1 MLRFA
6 EMPFTVLPEK
16 DDVYLVKC
24 IKPKRWGTFYSYSC
38 TPEGGWNT
46 LRLSDG
52 SVSANSSISPEDMQ
66 KSYAYWLRPI
76 SDDSLTPWS
85 YDQLL
90 EELAVRCSM
99 ALDSKEQELEAIGA
113 SQGRIDDATWYLRK
127 GIEYIKRMMSMLE
140 GEIN

>member
-16 DDVYLVKC
+16 DDTYLVRK
-24 IKPKRWGTFYSYSC
+24 KRGGFYAHTY
-38 TPEGGWNT
+38 TTEGGWNT
-46 LRLSDG
+46 IKLYNR
-52 SVSANSSISPEDMQ
+52 SVYAVSSIDPREMEAG
-66 KSYAYWLRPI
+66 YAYWLKPI

>member
-1 MLRFA
+1 MQRFA
-6 EMPFTVLPEK
+6 EVLFRTKPEK
-16 DDVYLVKC
+16 DGNYIIRRKD
-24 IKPKRWGTFYSYSC
+24 GTFFAVDY
-38 TPEGGWNT
+38 TTDGGWNT
-46 LRLSDG
+46 HRSVVDG
-52 SVSANSSISPEDMQ
+52 EVYKDAAFTAEQLDR
-66 KSYAYWLRPI
+66 YAYWLKPI

-113 SQGRIDDATWYLRK
+113 SQGSIDDATWYLRK